1 MEFNGK
7 SFNNLNNRDKS
18 TILRSNFRLWKFNS
32 LENSSY
38 FIIFQG
44 FEEGEKLKNIS
55 GNGLKLY
62 IYLGLH
68 ANNYEG
74 VVWHSNKTISK
85 YFGKSERT
93 IRVWMKELEDL
104 QLIKRMRLDYDGMVY
119 TYLQPYISK
128 YNDTNRNEGILYFND
143 YDELCFQNKF
153 KSSVLSKDEYEII
166 LFVGKN
172 FSDDLQLRGKLLR
185 IESKNDNTNFYYI
198 FKDNKNKFNLK
209 LDAKEHYGLILRVIM
224 DMKKEL

>member
-1 MEFNGK
+1 MEFDGRN
-7 SFNNLNNRDKS
+7 FNNLSNRDKS
-18 TILRSNFRLWKFNS
+18 TILRSNFRAWKFNS

-44 FEEGEKLKNIS
+44 FEEGEKLKSIS

-74 VVWHSNKTISK
+74 VVWHSNKTIAQ

-93 IRVWMKELEDL
+93 VRVWMKELEDL
-104 QLIKRMRLDYDGMVY
+104 QLIKRMRLEYDGMVY

-128 YNDTNRNEGILYFND
+128 YNDNNINEGILYFND

-153 KSSVLSKDEYEII
+153 KSSVLFKDEYEIV

-172 FSDDLQLRGKLLR
+172 LSSNMCLEGRLLKMK
-185 IESKNDNTNFYYI
+185 SKNNDDNDYYI
-198 FKDNKNKFNLK
+198 FKDNKNKFK
-209 LDAKEHYGLILRVIM
+209 LELNAKEHYGLILKVIM
-224 DMKKEL
+224 DDKKEL